1 VRFNLTTEI
10 FNPDDVQSEEPTSRI
25 APQMQPQF
33 RTPLHI
39 NTDDQAQSK
48 ESSSERSRTF
58 TTRSQKLIEDM
69 KEVNRALSLLPERVN
84 KNPFSIN
91 VSDYVTDHDPHDV
104 DLQYKPV
111 DNPVTTTEG
120 SATFVNTTQVRPDE
134 PDIPYILSEELR
146 NISEGIRAPEQ
157 SFHQRQQLQ
166 QPQPPQPPQR
176 PPRRRPEYVSKM
188 PMGKGH
194 EMHSSGMTNRQVW
207 ENFYKDNLG
216 GDDEEVI
223 KDGTLRDIRKLSLPL
238 AREIYIRDGGDDK
251 EVIKSSYPDEIH
263 DEILLLR
270 DRLTDAK
277 RRYRERGGNNPNI
290 LNSTNLNQIE
300 EEINGLNV
308 LGMFF

>member
-1 VRFNLTTEI
+1 
-10 FNPDDVQSEEPTSRI
+10 
-25 APQMQPQF
+25 MQPQF

-58 TTRSQKLIEDM
+58 TERSQKLIEDM

-120 SATFVNTTQVRPDE
+120 SATFVNTTQVRPDEPDIPYILSEELRNISEGIRPDE

-308 LGMFF
+308 LRMFF